1 MNISQHGHVGGGVA
15 RALWFVSAGAA
26 EIRSEGLPLTDTDS
40 ALVRM
45 CYSGISRG
53 TEALVFQGRV
63 PESERERMRGPNMAG
78 MFSFPVKYGYCAVG
92 RVEKGPEALLG
103 RMVFCLHP
111 HQDRFVVP
119 AAMLAPLPDNISPA
133 RAVLAANME
142 TALNIIWDA
151 AVQPGDQ
158 VVVYGAGVVGALV
171 AFLANA
177 IPGTDVLL
185 VDANPARAALAKTLG
200 IAFGDGNMADGF
212 DVAINASGSGE
223 ALGDAMKHAGQEAR
237 IVEASWHGDRNVSLP
252 LGGPFHARR
261 LSLISSQVGAV
272 PAGRR
277 ARWPFSRRMAKAL
290 ALLADDRLDALI
302 SGETDFPALASRYAA
317 ILADPATLCHRIV
330 Y

>member
-1 MNISQHGHVGGGVA
+1 
-15 RALWFVSAGAA
+15 
-26 EIRSEGLPLTDTDS
+26 
-40 ALVRM
+40 M

-53 TEALVFQGRV
+53 TEALVFRGGV
-63 PESERERMRGPNMAG
+63 PESEMERMRAPNMAG
-78 MFSFPVKYGYCAVG
+78 HFSFPVKYGYCAVG
-92 RVEKGPEALLG
+92 QVEKGPPDLVG

-111 HQDRFVVP
+111 HQDRFVLP
-119 AAMLAPLPDNISPA
+119 AAMLNPLPDKVPPG

-177 IPGTDVLL
+177 VPGTDVLL
-185 VDANPARAALAKTLG
+185 VDVNRDRAALAAKLG
-200 IAFGDGNMADGF
+200 IAFGTADMASGF

-223 ALGDAMKHAGQEAR
+223 ALGEAILHAGQEAR
-237 IVEASWHGDRNVSLP
+237 IVEASWFGDRQVCLP

-272 PAGRR
+272 PANRR
-277 ARWPFSRRMAKAL
+277 ARWPLQRRMAKAL
-290 ALLADDRLDALI
+290 TLLADDRLEALI
-302 SGETDFPALASRYAA
+302 SGETPFSALAAHYAA
-317 ILADPATLCHRIV
+317 ILTDPATLCHRVV